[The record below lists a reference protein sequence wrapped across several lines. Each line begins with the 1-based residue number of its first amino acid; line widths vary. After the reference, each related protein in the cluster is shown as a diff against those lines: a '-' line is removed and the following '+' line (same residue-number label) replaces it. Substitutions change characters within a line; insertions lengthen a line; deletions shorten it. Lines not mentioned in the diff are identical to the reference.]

1 MSAASS
7 GQLGFDAL
15 LRSADA
21 DNHARTFARETAHL
35 PATMDGALPFFRDQL
50 RDHHAPMLAGNVDET
65 MRLRGQADKLASRLN
80 GGDPGI
86 LAGPDAPGCVLERE
100 SAAAPG
106 AVPLWGQT
114 ESFIV
119 ELRGMRVRVE
129 MEGVFGTGSGVCFWP
144 GFAARAVDLGR
155 PFLSPTGYRSF
166 LGIHAD
172 LQPGLTPRRVR
183 IARDRGSCRAGTER
197 QACADRSPLPH
208 GCRAERPAGVRSA
221 RRCVSATPART
232 AAALCRQA
240 LRSQLVISNLQAR
253 LLKTGP

>member
-119 ELRGMRVRVE
+119 DLRGMRVRVE

-172 LQPGLTPRRVR
+172 PQPGLTPGGFALRV
-183 IARDRGSCRAGTER
+183 IEAHVARELKGRLVPIEARYRTGAGQSAPLGSG
-197 QACADRSPLPH
+197 PH
-208 GCRAERPAGVRSA
+208 GAASVPRP
-221 RRCVSATPART
+221 
-232 AAALCRQA
+232 QE
-240 LRSQLVISNLQAR
+240 R
-253 LLKTGP
+253 LLLSAGRL